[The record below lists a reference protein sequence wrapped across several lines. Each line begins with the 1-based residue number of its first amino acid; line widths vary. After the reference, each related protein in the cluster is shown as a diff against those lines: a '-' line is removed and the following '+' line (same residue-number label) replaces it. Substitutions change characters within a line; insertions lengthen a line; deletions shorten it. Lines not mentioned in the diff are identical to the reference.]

1 MSSQEEGQGG
11 LHTESHQNYPQGQQ
25 PVQHQHP
32 APIAPLQSSD
42 NQFQC
47 QWVGCAHR
55 APTAETLYE
64 HVCDSHIGRK
74 STNNLNLTCAWGTCR
89 VTVVKRDH
97 ITSHIRVHVP
107 LKPHRCDF
115 CGKAFKRPQDLKKHV
130 KTHADDSAL
139 GQNAGTNGA
148 NRGHQNGQNGGYNA
162 QAQNKDL
169 VTDLQ
174 ALASTAAGFFPE
186 HQQPLHS
193 NMPMGYP
200 QQPVQNGS
208 QYSYAPTHQASSYAY
223 GNVSYAVDHEGNS
236 HPVESHKHGL
246 ESIKNL
252 VVDTQRGS
260 FDTKSYSQI
269 GTRLSAI
276 QGSQLPFLPG
286 HSMGDYQSAQS
297 GDGPEASVYAPTAQ
311 YSLPMAPN
319 LRTKDDLLNADHVFQ
334 AMQSTIYDNA
344 NNVAAAGLGQP
355 GAHYVQ
361 RQSHS
366 PPGLQLP
373 SAHNASF
380 APNTRASPT
389 HSNHDATPAL
399 TPPSSAGSHDSDHS
413 PRSVHSN
420 NGISRA
426 PPAAMYPTLPGS
438 TSDTVSH
445 PSNMAPTS
453 ALGSQ
458 PEHQHRHGG
467 GRLQKAAPS
476 RTPKREDAMDT
487 SVDSPKKASSNS
499 SSAASPVPKQ
509 MTRRNIDFS
518 SSNLDPA
525 LGGVASPSSGEM
537 DEGAIKDNE
546 EWVGNARTIEALRT
560 WIKHRL
566 ENHEYASDEEEGAAV
581 KEETPSLYPVLAGI

>member
-1 MSSQEEGQGG
+1 
-11 LHTESHQNYPQGQQ
+11 
-25 PVQHQHP
+25 
-32 APIAPLQSSD
+32 
-42 NQFQC
+42 
-47 QWVGCAHR
+47 
-55 APTAETLYE
+55 
-64 HVCDSHIGRK
+64 
-74 STNNLNLTCAWGTCR
+74 
-89 VTVVKRDH
+89 
-97 ITSHIRVHVP
+97 
-107 LKPHRCDF
+107 
-115 CGKAFKRPQDLKKHV
+115 
-130 KTHADDSAL
+130 
-139 GQNAGTNGA
+139 
-148 NRGHQNGQNGGYNA
+148 
-162 QAQNKDL
+162 
-169 VTDLQ
+169 
-174 ALASTAAGFFPE
+174 
-186 HQQPLHS
+186 
-193 NMPMGYP
+193 MPMGYP

-366 PPGLQLP
+366 PPGLQIP

>member
-1 MSSQEEGQGG
+1 MSSQEEGQG
-11 LHTESHQNYPQGQQ
+11 LHTESHQNHQQAQQ

-42 NQFQC
+42 SQFQC
-47 QWVGCAHR
+47 QWVGCAVR
-55 APTAETLYE
+55 APNAESLYE
-64 HVCDSHIGRK
+64 HVCESHIGRK

-139 GQNAGTNGA
+139 GQNSGTNGA
-148 NRGHQNGQNGGYNA
+148 NRGHQNGQNGGYSA
-162 QAQNKDL
+162 QAQNKNV

-208 QYSYAPTHQASSYAY
+208 QYSYAPTQQASYSY
-223 GNVSYAVDHEGNS
+223 GNVSYEVDHEGNS
-236 HPVESHKHGL
+236 HPVESHKQGL

-260 FDTKSYSQI
+260 FDPTSYPQI

-276 QGSQLPFLPG
+276 QRSQLPFLPG
-286 HSMGDYQSAQS
+286 QSMGDYPSTLS

-311 YSLPMAPN
+311 YSLPMVPN
-319 LRTKDDLLNADHVFQ
+319 LRTKVDLLNADHVFQ
-334 AMQSTIYDNA
+334 TMQSTIYDNA
-344 NNVAAAGLGQP
+344 NNISAAGFGQP
-355 GAHYVQ
+355 GVHYIQ
-361 RQSHS
+361 RRSHS
-366 PPGLQLP
+366 PPGIQLP
-373 SAHNASF
+373 NAHNANF
-380 APNTRASPT
+380 APNMRASPT
-389 HSNHDATPAL
+389 HSNHDGTPAL
-399 TPPSSAGSHDSDHS
+399 TPPSSAGSHDSEHS
-413 PRSVHSN
+413 PHSVHSN
-420 NGISRA
+420 SGISMA
-426 PPAAMYPTLPGS
+426 PPAGMYPTLPGS

-445 PSNMAPTS
+445 PSSMAPTS
-453 ALGSQ
+453 TLRSQ

-476 RTPKREDAMDT
+476 RTFKREDVMDT
-487 SVDSPKKASSNS
+487 TDDSPKKALANA
-499 SSAASPVPKQ
+499 SSAASPVSKPL
-509 MTRRNIDFS
+509 TRPNIDFS

-525 LGGVASPSSGEM
+525 LGGMASPSSGEM

-546 EWVGNARTIEALRT
+546 EWVGNARTVEALRT
-560 WIKHRL
+560 WIKQRL
-566 ENHEYASDEEEGAAV
+566 ENHEYASDEEEEPAV
-581 KEETPSLYPVLAGI
+581 KEGTPSLYPVLAGV

>member
-11 LHTESHQNYPQGQQ
+11 LHTESHQNHQQGQQ

-47 QWVGCAHR
+47 QWVGCADR
-55 APTAETLYE
+55 APNAELLYE
-64 HVCDSHIGRK
+64 HVCESHIGRK
-74 STNNLNLTCAWGTCR
+74 STNNLNLTCAWGACR

-162 QAQNKDL
+162 QAQNK
-169 VTDLQ
+169 T
-174 ALASTAAGFFPE
+174 AGFFPD

-193 NMPMGYP
+193 NMPMGYA

-208 QYSYAPTHQASSYAY
+208 QYSYAPTQQASYSY

-236 HPVESHKHGL
+236 HPVESHKQGL

-252 VVDTQRGS
+252 VMDTQRGS
-260 FDTKSYSQI
+260 FDPTSYAQI

-286 HSMGDYQSAQS
+286 QSMGDYQSTQS
-297 GDGPEASVYAPTAQ
+297 GNGPEASVYAPTAQ
-311 YSLPMAPN
+311 YSLPMVPN

-344 NNVAAAGLGQP
+344 NNVAAAGYGQP
-355 GAHYVQ
+355 GGVYVQ
-361 RQSHS
+361 RGSHS

-373 SAHNASF
+373 SASNAGY
-380 APNTRASPT
+380 APNLRASPT

-413 PRSVHSN
+413 PHSVHSN
-420 NGISRA
+420 MVISRA
-426 PPAAMYPTLPGS
+426 PPAGMYPTLPGS

-445 PSNMAPTS
+445 LSSMAPTS
-453 ALGSQ
+453 TLRSQ
-458 PEHQHRHGG
+458 PEYQHRHRG
-467 GRLQKAAPS
+467 GRLQKAAPPC
-476 RTPKREDAMDT
+476 TPKREDVMDT
-487 SVDSPKKASSNS
+487 SDDGPKKAFSSS
-499 SSAASPVPKQ
+499 SSAGSPASKPLTRPK
-509 MTRRNIDFS
+509 TDFS

-566 ENHEYASDEEEGAAV
+566 DNHEYVSDGEEETVV
-581 KEETPSLYPVLAGI
+581 KEETRSLYPVLAGV

>member
-1 MSSQEEGQGG
+1 M
-11 LHTESHQNYPQGQQ
+11 
-25 PVQHQHP
+25 
-32 APIAPLQSSD
+32 PI
-42 NQFQC
+42 
-47 QWVGCAHR
+47 
-55 APTAETLYE
+55 
-64 HVCDSHIGRK
+64 
-74 STNNLNLTCAWGTCR
+74 
-89 VTVVKRDH
+89 
-97 ITSHIRVHVP
+97 
-107 LKPHRCDF
+107 
-115 CGKAFKRPQDLKKHV
+115 
-130 KTHADDSAL
+130 
-139 GQNAGTNGA
+139 
-148 NRGHQNGQNGGYNA
+148 
-162 QAQNKDL
+162 
-169 VTDLQ
+169 
-174 ALASTAAGFFPE
+174 
-186 HQQPLHS
+186 
-193 NMPMGYP
+193 GYP

-208 QYSYAPTHQASSYAY
+208 QYSYAPTHQASYSY

-236 HPVESHKHGL
+236 HPVESHKQGL

-260 FDTKSYSQI
+260 FDPTSYSQI

-286 HSMGDYQSAQS
+286 HSMGDYQSTQS
-297 GDGPEASVYAPTAQ
+297 RDGPEVSVYAPIAQ
-311 YSLPMAPN
+311 YSLPMVPN

-344 NNVAAAGLGQP
+344 NNVAAAGRGQP

-373 SAHNASF
+373 SANNASF
-380 APNTRASPT
+380 APEMRASPT

-399 TPPSSAGSHDSDHS
+399 TPPSSAGSQDSDHS

-420 NGISRA
+420 NGIARV
-426 PPAAMYPTLPGS
+426 PPAGMYPTLPGS

-445 PSNMAPTS
+445 PSSMAPTS
-453 ALGSQ
+453 TLRSQ
-458 PEHQHRHGG
+458 QEHQHRHGG

-476 RTPKREDAMDT
+476 RTLKRVDGIDT
-487 SVDSPKKASSNS
+487 SDDSSKKTFSSS
-499 SSAASPVPKQ
+499 SSAASPVSKQ
-509 MTRRNIDFS
+509 LTGRNIDFS
-518 SSNLDPA
+518 SSNIDPA

-566 ENHEYASDEEEGAAV
+566 ENHEYAIDEHEHTAIKQEA
-581 KEETPSLYPVLAGI
+581 PSLYPVLAGV